1 MAEIDS
7 REFRNWGGHFAT
19 GVTVLTVQVGSAVRG
34 MTANAFCSLSLH
46 PPLVLVC
53 IQHGASMH
61 PMFEVTETFGVNIL
75 TSAQQSLADLFSQH
89 GEHVAPMGGAPYR
102 VGSLNVPILEGV
114 MGWAQCRVEE
124 RYPGGDHLII
134 VGRVEEMATERPD
147 AEPLLFYSGKYHTI
161 GDAL

>member
-7 REFRNWGGHFAT
+7 REFRDWGGHFAT

-53 IQHGASMH
+53 IQNGVSMH
-61 PMFEVTETFGVNIL
+61 PFFEVAESFGVNV
-75 TSAQQSLADLFSQH
+75 LASDQKSVSQLFAQH
-89 GEHVAPMGGAPYR
+89 GEHPAPMGGAPYR
-102 VGSLNVPILEGV
+102 LGSLGAPILDGV

-124 RYPGGDHLII
+124 RYPGGDHLIVI
-134 VGRVEEMATERPD
+134 GRVEEISTDRPE
-147 AEPLLFYSGKYHTI
+147 AEPLLFYSGKYRAI
-161 GDAL
+161 GEVL